1 MNALSKTKIQK
12 LYDLNNQIF
21 DYIKLTIYDLESK
34 FDLSLSIENL
44 KTGLETFSDSHFKN
58 SLDDFNKEINK
69 IKNEFPDIFNKFAD
83 LTNDLKQKY
92 LNITKGDFL
101 EFDKINEIKKD
112 FIKYIDKLNKY

>member
-44 KTGLETFSDSHFKN
+44 KTGLETFSDRHFKN

-69 IKNEFPDIFNKFAD
+69 IKNEFPEIFNKFAD

-101 EFDKINEIKKD
+101 EFEKINEIKKD
-112 FIKYIDKLNKY
+112 FINYIDKLNKY

>member
-44 KTGLETFSDSHFKN
+44 KISLETFSDKHFKN
-58 SLDDFNKEINK
+58 SLDDFNNEINK
-69 IKNEFPDIFNKFAD
+69 IKNEFPEIFNKFAD

-112 FIKYIDKLNKY
+112 FINYIDKLNKY

>member
-34 FDLSLSIENL
+34 FDLSLSIGNL
-44 KTGLETFSDSHFKN
+44 KTGLETFSDRHFKN

-69 IKNEFPDIFNKFAD
+69 IKNEFPEIFNKFAD

-112 FIKYIDKLNKY
+112 FINYIDKLNKY

>member
-44 KTGLETFSDSHFKN
+44 KTGLETFSDRHFKN

-112 FIKYIDKLNKY
+112 FINYIDKLNKY

>member
-44 KTGLETFSDSHFKN
+44 KTGLETFSDRHFKN
-58 SLDDFNKEINK
+58 SLDDFSKEINK

-112 FIKYIDKLNKY
+112 FINYIDKLNKY

>member
-69 IKNEFPDIFNKFAD
+69 IKNEFPDIFNKFAY
-83 LTNDLKQKY
+83 LTNDLKLKY

-112 FIKYIDKLNKY
+112 FINYIDKLNKY